1 MHISDQV
8 SSSLGALIVRDGK
21 NIGSGTEEVVP
32 VGQLSKIRCR
42 RRAKPARPYI
52 CRFRALPVPGTQAG
66 IGHLTSHR
74 AGTVGPSDL
83 RRGLRSE
90 RCRRVLETNTFR
102 VGGRSGLAPAGHPGV
117 CGGSRLLDVP
127 AGRYRA
133 AALALETGRALALS
147 ALVVARGHDP
157 QYVELPRY
165 DRASVATL
173 LEGMLPG
180 PATTDRGGCRRD
192 FFVDSAGEEVDAT
205 RVGVLVWL
213 WRNGLDIIML
223 AHAHGRIVTL
233 IPIGL
238 LSLLPVHAAGVSEDR
253 HAGMFSA
260 VRYAPER
267 PHPQSLS
274 SNRHRVRI
282 RPSVVARRRCA
293 GRTRTP
299 AGIAPLLRGPRD
311 DRDRG
316 DLGGC
321 QARAT
326 PRARLPLG
334 GLPPPADDHGVWHIA
349 CHGACALHRDR
360 RQQRSSLRA
369 GGPRQPPRTA
379 LVEELDLHR
388 PVTSNQTVSSLAL
401 PCP

>member
-1 MHISDQV
+1 MIDELLAENALFRLRAAQGV
-8 SSSLGALIVRDGK
+8 LGLADKHDPGPARGRLREGHR
-21 NIGSGTEEVVP
+21 GRRP
-32 VGQLSKIRCR
+32 VLPHHQGHPR
-42 RRAKPARPYI
+42 RR
-52 CRFRALPVPGTQAG
+52 
-66 IGHLTSHR
+66 HR
-74 AGTVGPSDL
+74 S
-83 RRGLRSE
+83 
-90 RCRRVLETNTFR
+90 
-102 VGGRSGLAPAGHPGV
+102 
-117 CGGSRLLDVP
+117 
-127 AGRYRA
+127 
-133 AALALETGRALALS
+133 
-147 ALVVARGHDP
+147 RGHDP

-165 DRASVATL
+165 HRASVATL
-173 LEGMLPG
+173 LEGMVPG

-205 RVGVLVWL
+205 RVGVLAWL

-223 AHAHGRIVTL
+223 AHAHGRMVTL

-274 SNRHRVRI
+274 RNRHRVRI

-299 AGIAPLLRGPRD
+299 AGSAPLPRGPRD

-334 GLPPPADDHGVWHIA
+334 CLPPPGRRPRRVA
-349 CHGACALHRDR
+349 HRLPR
-360 RQQRSSLRA
+360 RVRPPPRSTASARCVSPTPRSASSSSAPKFGTLRA
-369 GGPRQPPRTA
+369 GWRSSWR
-379 LVEELDLHR
+379 
-388 PVTSNQTVSSLAL
+388 VSPS
-401 PCP
+401 